1 MNDPNAELSAIRDRY
16 ARRGSGEQYS
26 MLRPDVLLAMQ
37 ERQRAL
43 LRLLNRHVTR
53 PLSSLRVLEIG
64 CGSASNLLELARLGF
79 AAENLVGNELLGERV
94 AAARR
99 CAPAQSR
106 IIEGDAMQLPFG
118 ESEFDIVFQ
127 STVFT
132 SILDPGFRERL
143 ANRMW
148 QWVRP
153 GGAVLWYDFTYDNPA
168 NSDVRGVPVRAIKAL
183 FPDGAVDV
191 LRTTL
196 APPIARR
203 VTRVHPSVYHLFNV
217 LPLLRTHVLCWIGKK
232 ESR

>member
-1 MNDPNAELSAIRDRY
+1 MNDTNSELSAMRDRY
-16 ARRGSGEQYS
+16 ARRPSGGQYS
-26 MLRPDVLLAMQ
+26 MLRADVLLAMQ

-43 LRLLNRHVTR
+43 VRLLNRHVTQ

-64 CGSASNLLELARLGF
+64 CGSASNLQELARLGF

-99 CAPAQSR
+99 SAPAQSR

-118 ESEFDIVFQ
+118 DAEFDIVLQ

-132 SILDPGFRERL
+132 SILDPAFRERL
-143 ANRMW
+143 AHRMW
-148 QWVRP
+148 TWVRP

-168 NSDVRGVPVRAIKAL
+168 NSDVKGVPLRVIKVL
-183 FPDGAVDV
+183 FPEAAIDV
-191 LRTTL
+191 LRITL

-203 VTRVHPSVYHLFNV
+203 VTRVHPAMYHLFNV

-232 ESR
+232 VSR